1 MNFWSEIGMALT
13 IVLSIY
19 AVFHVVI
26 QIFAQTELRKA
37 DFVKRRENAIEIYAD
52 ADALEYYVRL
62 ALTVADGRI
71 FVVAY
76 LKKDSAEKDDMLDT
90 VLRFRRAHKNLSYQ
104 WI

>member
-1 MNFWSEIGMALT
+1 
-13 IVLSIY
+13 
-19 AVFHVVI
+19 
-26 QIFAQTELRKA
+26 
-37 DFVKRRENAIEIYAD
+37 
-52 ADALEYYVRL
+52 LEYYVRL